1 MVSHAASVFVHTSR
15 VVVKLD
21 FHSVDIN
28 LVCLFGQVF
37 CFDFFH
43 VFPRAIELVSR
54 VLPDGRFLAGICR
67 LFFLLLGSIRL
78 FFSRFFLSR
87 SSRFGR
93 SIATATS
100 SFHLLLFIDE
110 GSNTINHDVDQF
122 HFALAQTGRVRQ
134 IEDTSE
140 ATVNTSRATDLDTQ
154 LASHLL
160 EIGMF
165 AQIGELHHHGS
176 AQTSSQVGRT
186 CQDVPQVLAVSK
198 GKTFGSDNLLH
209 FGAQGGKASEHRFDV
224 GAHLH
229 RDDAEVVFF
238 VEPHQS
244 ILVVVVV
251 DTTGIRPIT
260 VHGT

>member
-1 MVSHAASVFVHTSR
+1 MFQCSSCMAVDGNICLLSR
-15 VVVKLD
+15 
-21 FHSVDIN
+21 
-28 LVCLFGQVF
+28 
-37 CFDFFH
+37 
-43 VFPRAIELVSR
+43 
-54 VLPDGRFLAGICR
+54 
-67 LFFLLLGSIRL
+67 LLLLSL
-78 FFSRFFLSR
+78 ALLSR
-87 SSRFGR
+87 SGSR
-93 SIATATS
+93 S
-100 SFHLLLFIDE
+100 SFELLLLVDE
-110 GSNTINHDVDQF
+110 SSNTINHDVDQF
-122 HFALAQTGRVRQ
+122 YLTLTQTSRIRQ
-134 IEDTSE
+134 IENASETTVDTSR
-140 ATVNTSRATDLDTQ
+140 STDLDAQ
-154 LASHLL
+154 VASHLL

-209 FGAQGGKASEHRFDV
+209 FGAQRGKASEHRFDV